1 MRPKGSAKE
10 LQVRRQI
17 AGKLLQAGKGVR
29 EVARLVGA
37 SPSSVSRWKQALEAG
52 GAEALKSKPHPGRP
66 PGLNA
71 AQKKELEQVLLAG
84 PQAAGYSTDLWTL
97 PRIAQVIERL
107 FGVKYH
113 PSHVWYLLR
122 KMGWSCQKPERRARE
137 RDEEAIKRWRKEEW
151 RQIKKARRHGWS
163 IVMLDESGFM
173 LQPVVRCTWAPRGQT
188 PI

>member
-84 PQAAGYSTDLWTL
+84 PQAAG
-97 PRIAQVIERL
+97 
-107 FGVKYH
+107 
-113 PSHVWYLLR
+113 
-122 KMGWSCQKPERRARE
+122 
-137 RDEEAIKRWRKEEW
+137 
-151 RQIKKARRHGWS
+151 
-163 IVMLDESGFM
+163 
-173 LQPVVRCTWAPRGQT
+173 
-188 PI
+188 